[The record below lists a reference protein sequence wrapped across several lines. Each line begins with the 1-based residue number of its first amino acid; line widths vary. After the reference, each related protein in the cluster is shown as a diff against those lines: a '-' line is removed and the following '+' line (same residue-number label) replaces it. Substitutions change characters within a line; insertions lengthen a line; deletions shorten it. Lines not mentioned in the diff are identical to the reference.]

1 MPGVDVDSS
10 ASKTVENVDWTYRV
24 TARAA
29 LRAFARAWL
38 ARHDAAV
45 HNALH
50 FMTLVSLA
58 VARASPPATRRPP
71 PASTFDRRRFLG
83 LTTCVFA
90 AHASPARAEGLLPL
104 DVYLAR
110 LETCATQIDALA
122 SELEG
127 GERTSAKD
135 YGRLRAKLHE
145 GELGRFWVTAR
156 GCDRRTSRE
165 DTGAERSPFARE
177 KADLWALVPEKSGPI
192 GRALRPN
199 FDDPDDRLCL
209 VYSCV
214 NDPSAP
220 SSIDTL
226 YALKLLDEGLRI
238 GAKGD
243 KVTAEGLSYVAREAG
258 DKLASYAMLV
268 KEKADAS
275 FVDESWVNPAPATW
289 SGRGI

>member
-1 MPGVDVDSS
+1 M
-10 ASKTVENVDWTYRV
+10 
-24 TARAA
+24 
-29 LRAFARAWL
+29 
-38 ARHDAAV
+38 
-45 HNALH
+45 
-50 FMTLVSLA
+50 
-58 VARASPPATRRPP
+58 
-71 PASTFDRRRFLG
+71 
-83 LTTCVFA
+83 
-90 AHASPARAEGLLPL
+90 LPL